1 MNPAN
6 YPCFAIVNRPTNRT
20 DLYMLK
26 ILIVALLLAVIA
38 SLFSGLFFLIRD
50 GGKTN
55 RVINS
60 LALRVALSVLL
71 LLVIL
76 LSLWQGGLTLNPTP

>member
-1 MNPAN
+1 M
-6 YPCFAIVNRPTNRT
+6 
-20 DLYMLK
+20 
-26 ILIVALLLAVIA
+26 

-55 RVINS
+55 RVLNS

-71 LLVIL
+71 LAVIL
-76 LSLWQGGLTLNPTP
+76 ISVWQGGLTLNPTP

>member
-1 MNPAN
+1 
-6 YPCFAIVNRPTNRT
+6 
-20 DLYMLK
+20 MLK
-26 ILIVALLLAVIA
+26 ILIVALLLAVIV

>member
-1 MNPAN
+1 
-6 YPCFAIVNRPTNRT
+6 
-20 DLYMLK
+20 MLK
-26 ILIVALLLAVIA
+26 ILIVVLMLAVLV

-55 RVINS
+55 RVLNS
-60 LALRVALSVLL
+60 LALRVALSVMLL
-71 LLVIL
+71 AVIL

>member
-1 MNPAN
+1 
-6 YPCFAIVNRPTNRT
+6 
-20 DLYMLK
+20 MLK
-26 ILIVALLLAVIA
+26 ILIVVLMLAVVV

-55 RVINS
+55 RVLNS
-60 LALRVALSVLL
+60 LALRVALSVALL
-71 LLVIL
+71 AVIL

>member
-1 MNPAN
+1 
-6 YPCFAIVNRPTNRT
+6 
-20 DLYMLK
+20 MLK
-26 ILIVALLLAVIA
+26 ILIVALLMAVVV

-50 GGKTN
+50 GGQTN

>member
-1 MNPAN
+1 
-6 YPCFAIVNRPTNRT
+6 
-20 DLYMLK
+20 MLK
-26 ILIVALLLAVIA
+26 ILIVVLLLAVIV

-76 LSLWQGGLTLNPTP
+76 LSLWQGSLTLNPTP